1 MKGMLMF
8 IDMRLLKLQQ
18 KVKDILK
25 IFSGINMD
33 EDKIRTYDELEN
45 DEKEVLDVF
54 RQMKLMSDYNMFRLY
69 NYKVEDLINDYEQL
83 KQLREE
89 IQVKYFSIYDELLTE
104 ELIEGELDASD
115 WRITREHEN
124 KVWDAELRLMSEI
137 KANFDLAIK
146 MIESGEAEQSI
157 IDAENWE

>member
-1 MKGMLMF
+1 MLMF

-115 WRITREHEN
+115 WGITREHEN
-124 KVWDAELRLMSEI
+124 EVWDAELRLMSEI

>member
-1 MKGMLMF
+1 
-8 IDMRLLKLQQ
+8 MRLLKLQQ

>member
-1 MKGMLMF
+1 
-8 IDMRLLKLQQ
+8 
-18 KVKDILK
+18 
-25 IFSGINMD
+25 MD

-115 WRITREHEN
+115 WGITREHEN
-124 KVWDAELRLMSEI
+124 EVCDAELRLMSEI